1 MIKDNKLIFFSII
14 LFLLFLLF
22 LYLTKKIPEQF
33 QIYLDKNFRN
43 YYKTYYSN
51 FINLNNTKKNNNRIY
66 FIIHNSHGRLFSIL
80 GERQNFQYYNT
91 FDHYH
96 WGFERL
102 LTTYK
107 IKSDYTFRLN
117 YHSNIFLQENKISI
131 NKVCR
136 YYKVLDKENIKLI
149 NDETLQ
155 ASNQVNLKSN
165 FISYS
170 PNIDLLLKDFLDYPL
185 ILRLKIPLKNN
196 DKFISMAISNENNK
210 LVSLLLI
217 ENTSKSGGYS
227 EFIENIFIN
236 NDPKISIIDGRY
248 SDNDKYLLLDLFIM
262 ERKNIILDNIYTFND
277 ESFIKLL
284 RTDQLDYKLSK
295 KNILNF
301 IEVKKK
307 NHLDVKKIYVEK
319 YFSNSVFCMNK
330 FSSKHKN

>member
-1 MIKDNKLIFFSII
+1 MIKDNKIIFFSII

-22 LYLTKKIPEQF
+22 LFLTKKIPEQF

-43 YYKTYYSN
+43 FYKTYYSN
-51 FINLNNTKKNNNRIY
+51 FINLNNARKNNNRIY
-66 FIIHNSHGRLFSIL
+66 FIMHNSHGRLFPIS
-80 GERQNFQYYNT
+80 GERQNFQYYNV

-102 LTTYK
+102 LKTYN

-117 YHSNIFLQENKISI
+117 YHSNIFLQENKILI

-136 YYKVLDKENIKLI
+136 YYKVPHIENIKYI
-149 NDETLQ
+149 NGETLH

-165 FISYS
+165 FKLYS
-170 PNIDLLLKDFLDYPL
+170 PNIDILLKDFLDYPL

-210 LVSLLLI
+210 LVSFLLI

-227 EFIENIFIN
+227 EFNENIFIN
-236 NDPKISIIDGRY
+236 NDPKITIIDARY
-248 SDNDKYLLLDLFIM
+248 EDNDKYLLLDLFIM
-262 ERKNIILDNIYTFND
+262 ERKNIILDYIYTFND

-284 RTDQLDYKLSK
+284 RTDQFGYKLSK

-301 IEVKKK
+301 IDVKK
-307 NHLDVKKIYVEK
+307 NHLNVKKIYVKE
-319 YFSNSVFCMNK
+319 YFSKSVFCINK